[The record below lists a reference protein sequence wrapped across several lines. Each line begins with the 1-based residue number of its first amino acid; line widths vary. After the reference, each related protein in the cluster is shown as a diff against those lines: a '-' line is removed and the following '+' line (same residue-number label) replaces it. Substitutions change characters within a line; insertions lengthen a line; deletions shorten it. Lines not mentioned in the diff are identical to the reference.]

1 MKLSPAIGSSAVRIA
16 LLVVAGG
23 LAPCCV
29 AQVAVVVGARS
40 AVGPMTQEQVASVF
54 LGKTGQLPDGSVAK
68 PADLPDSNPSR
79 ELFYTKAAGKS
90 AAQVKAAWSRLTFS
104 GKGTPPK
111 ELPSAAEVKAF
122 VAGTPGGIGYIEK
135 SAVDASVAVVLS
147 VD

>member
-1 MKLSPAIGSSAVRIA
+1 MNITHCLRVGACATFLA
-16 LLVVAGG
+16 LALGWGG
-23 LAPCCV
+23 ECA
-29 AQVAVVVGARS
+29 AQVAVVVGAKS
-40 AVGPMTQEQVASVF
+40 AVTAMTQDQVASVF
-54 LGKTGQLPDGSVAK
+54 LGKTAQLPDGSVAK
-68 PADLPDSNPSR
+68 PADLPDSNPTR
-79 ELFYTKAAGKS
+79 ELFYGKSAGKS

-135 SAVDASVAVVLS
+135 SAVDASVTVVLS

>member
-1 MKLSPAIGSSAVRIA
+1 MKLDQRLVVCFQGA
-16 LLVVAGG
+16 LLTLAAGTVV
-23 LAPCCV
+23 PCA
-29 AQVAVVVGARS
+29 AQVAVI
-40 AVGPMTQEQVASVF
+40 VGPKSTLAAMTQEQVASVF

-68 PADLPDSNPSR
+68 PADLPDSNPTR
-79 ELFYTKAAGKS
+79 ELFYGKSAGKS

-111 ELPSAAEVKAF
+111 ELPSAAEVKAY

-135 SAVDASVAVVLS
+135 SAVDPSVTVVLS